1 MNSESHELDWDLS
14 DSDSESS
21 GLTGDLIDLSGIRD
35 HGNIERE
42 TAKAM
47 RNRLG
52 RICTQPLRLDLPLDL
67 NLAPLRCRI
76 GILKSRIDDINIKLV
91 FSKKNKSG

>member
-14 DSDSESS
+14 DSNSESS
-21 GLTGDLIDLSGIRD
+21 AGDLSGIRD
-35 HGNIERE
+35 TGNLERE

-52 RICTQPLRLDLPLDL
+52 PICIQPLRLDLPLDL